1 MVPVDGTSAQQQSS
15 QGGLAPSM
23 SRQPMAPGHHGVPSP
38 AMPPQHHGQ
47 SMNAGYYPNI
57 HRQHSSGIPGQPNFS
72 IPPSPSSRQNS
83 FNGMPSGG
91 VHYQNH
97 TQSSHH
103 PMRSP
108 AVHQQQGHH
117 SMTQM
122 HAQPAQASHAHQ
134 SHPQHM
140 GMGSGPSQHPN
151 MGSGAMQDSRQR
163 SYVAAGMNGN
173 WQSDKDTQ
181 HRREMIQQMYVF
193 SQSDVLLQCAFVLLI
208 PSTSVLNCSRKTKTD
223 RRAEWV
229 KKLPQMAK
237 QFDNGSGTSF

>member
-1 MVPVDGTSAQQQSS
+1 MVPFDGTSAQQQASQHGAASS
-15 QGGLAPSM
+15 MP
-23 SRQPMAPGHHGVPSP
+23 RQPMAPGHHGVPSP

-47 SMNAGYYPNI
+47 SMNTGYQHPNI
-57 HRQHSSGIPGQPNFS
+57 HRQHSSGMPGQPNFS
-72 IPPSPSSRQNS
+72 IPPSPSSRPNNFS
-83 FNGMPSGG
+83 GMPSGG

-97 TQSSHH
+97 APSSHH

-140 GMGSGPSQHPN
+140 GMGSGQSQHPN
-151 MGSGAMQDSRQR
+151 MGSGSMQDSRQR
-163 SYVAAGMNGN
+163 NYVAAGMNGN

-193 SQSDVLLQCAFVLLI
+193 REIVFCHCALLSHAYRVQQC
-208 PSTSVLNCSRKTKTD
+208 
-223 RRAEWV
+223 
-229 KKLPQMAK
+229 
-237 QFDNGSGTSF
+237 